1 MSLSFLAVQEFHTDI
16 KQEEEQNGWSRLK
29 TKTTATLKTINYKF
43 SRTMKQIFKT
53 KILNCSTLVSLN
65 IVLLLCK
72 IRTHFPHYLPLL
84 WWYSLALAVGLPDH
98 SGSDLSTEEDAQGAD
113 CFGGEHTDSGEA
125 NGEMRIHCTCG
136 ICRRIRRHKHGD
148 SSLNMLCNQ

>member
-1 MSLSFLAVQEFHTDI
+1 
-16 KQEEEQNGWSRLK
+16 
-29 TKTTATLKTINYKF
+29 
-43 SRTMKQIFKT
+43 MKQIFKT
-53 KILNCSTLVSLN
+53 KILNCETLVSLN

-84 WWYSLALAVGLPDH
+84 WWYGLALAVGLPDH

-113 CFGGEHTDSGEA
+113 CVGGEHTDSGEA

-136 ICRRIRRHKHGD
+136 ICKRIRRHKHGD
-148 SSLNMLCNQ
+148 SSLSMLCNQWKDNSGLYVKMC